1 MKQNEE
7 KVDMVLP
14 ENRIKCNSCPIII
27 FVMKLM
33 EKLCVYYYTYLNKY
47 DCCAY

>member
-14 ENRIKCNSCPIII
+14 ENRIKCNSYPNNN
-27 FVMKLM
+27 
-33 EKLCVYYYTYLNKY
+33 LCNEINGETMCLLLYLFK
-47 DCCAY
+47 